1 MDYWGAVDIIGTHN
15 IKSAIMDNNLI
26 GIIGAGRSGVASC
39 KLALKFGYKVI
50 LSDISKDKRIDVDKN
65 SNLFIERGEHSD
77 KLLKCDMLII
87 SPGIPLEVNIIQ
99 RAIKNDIPIIGEI
112 EFASWFVKSDILA
125 ITGSN
130 GKSTTCMM
138 LHNILLEAGIKSFLG
153 GNIGVAF
160 SENLLE
166 EFNLNISNSVHVLE
180 LSSFQIETL
189 DKFQSKVACILNISE
204 DHLDRYKNMDS
215 YINAKLRI
223 ADFSDKIVYDFNDP
237 ILKDRL
243 REIPNA
249 EKINH
254 KDSKYKIVGESIYC
268 NNAPLISLSETSF
281 IGHHNLLNVLSAA
294 TIANL
299 YGIDDKYIINSIKK
313 IKPLPHRLEFVESIG
328 LVKCYNDSKS
338 TNIESTI
345 KALESFDKNV
355 ILILGGLSKGND
367 FTELVSSLKSV
378 SRVYCYGKSGK
389 QILDQLKNDIDVKYF
404 KKFSDCINQSIE
416 EASENENILLSPACA
431 SFDQFSN
438 FEERG
443 NAFKEII
450 SRYLDV

>member
-1 MDYWGAVDIIGTHN
+1 
-15 IKSAIMDNNLI
+15 MDNNLI
-26 GIIGAGRSGVASC
+26 GIIGAGKSGVASC

-50 LSDISKDKRIDVDKN
+50 LSDISKDKKIDVDKN
-65 SNLFIERGEHSD
+65 SNLFIERGEHSE

-87 SPGIPLEVNIIQ
+87 SPGIPLEVDIIQ
-99 RAIKNDIPIIGEI
+99 RAIKNNIPIIGEI

-138 LHNILLEAGIKSFLG
+138 LHNILLEAGVRSFLG

-166 EFNLNISNSVHVLE
+166 ESNLNISNSVHVLE

-189 DKFQSKVACILNISE
+189 DKFQSKVSCILNISE

-237 ILKDRL
+237 ILKDKL

-268 NNAPLISLSETSF
+268 NNAPIISLSETNF

-299 YGIDDKYIINSIKK
+299 YGIDDRYIISSIKK
-313 IKPLPHRLEFVESIG
+313 
-328 LVKCYNDSKS
+328 
-338 TNIESTI
+338 
-345 KALESFDKNV
+345 
-355 ILILGGLSKGND
+355 
-367 FTELVSSLKSV
+367 
-378 SRVYCYGKSGK
+378 
-389 QILDQLKNDIDVKYF
+389 
-404 KKFSDCINQSIE
+404 
-416 EASENENILLSPACA
+416 
-431 SFDQFSN
+431 
-438 FEERG
+438 
-443 NAFKEII
+443 
-450 SRYLDV
+450 

>member
-1 MDYWGAVDIIGTHN
+1 
-15 IKSAIMDNNLI
+15 MDNNLI
-26 GIIGAGRSGVASC
+26 GIIGAGRSGIASC

-50 LSDISKDKRIDVDKN
+50 LSDISKDKKIDIDKN
-65 SNLFIERGEHSD
+65 SNLFIERGKHSD

-87 SPGIPLEVNIIQ
+87 SPGIPFEVDIIQ

-138 LHNILLEAGIKSFLG
+138 LHNILLEAGINSFLG

-160 SENLLE
+160 SENLLKE
-166 EFNLNISNSVHVLE
+166 SNLNISDSVHVLE

-189 DKFQSKVACILNISE
+189 DKFQSKVSCILNISE

-223 ADFSDKIVYDFNDP
+223 ADFSDKIIYDFNDP

-243 REIPNA
+243 KENPNT

-254 KDSKYKIVGESIYC
+254 KDSKYKIIGESIYC
-268 NNAPLISLSETSF
+268 NNTPLISLSETSF
-281 IGHHNLLNVLSAA
+281 IGHHNLLNLLSAV

-299 YGIDDKYIINSIKK
+299 YGIDDRYIVSSIKK
-313 IKPLPHRLEFVESIG
+313 IKPLPHRLEFVKNIG
-328 LVKCYNDSKS
+328 LIKCYNDSKS

-367 FTELVSSLKSV
+367 FTELASSLKSV
-378 SRVYCYGKSGK
+378 NRVYCYGKSGE
-389 QILDQLKNDIDVKYF
+389 QILDQLKNNIDIKYF
-404 KKFSDCINQSIE
+404 NKFSDCINQSIK

-443 NAFKEII
+443 NAFKEIV

>member
-1 MDYWGAVDIIGTHN
+1 
-15 IKSAIMDNNLI
+15 MDNNLI
-26 GIIGAGRSGVASC
+26 GIIGAGKSGVASC

-50 LSDISKDKRIDVDKN
+50 LSDISTDKIIDIDKN
-65 SNLFIERGEHSD
+65 SNLLIEQGKHSD
-77 KLLKCDMLII
+77 ELLKCDILII
-87 SPGIPLEVNIIQ
+87 SPGISPEIDIIK
-99 RAIKNDIPIIGEI
+99 RAIKMDIPVIGEV
-112 EFASWFVKSDILA
+112 EFASWFVKSDVLA

-138 LHNILLEAGIKSFLG
+138 LHNILLEAGLNSFLG

-166 EFNLNISNSVHVLE
+166 EFNLNISNCVHVLE

-189 DKFQSKVACILNISE
+189 DKFQSKIACILNISE
-204 DHLDRYKNMDS
+204 DHLDRYENMNS

-223 ADFSDKIVYDFNDP
+223 AEFSDKIVYDLNDP
-237 ILKDRL
+237 VLKDRL
-243 REIPNA
+243 IEKPNT

-254 KDSKYKIVGESIYC
+254 KDSKYKIIGESIYC
-268 NNAPLISLSETSF
+268 NNALMLSLSETSF
-281 IGHHNLLNVLSAA
+281 IGHHNLLNVLNAA
-294 TIANL
+294 TIASL
-299 YGIDDKYIINSIKK
+299 YGIDDKHIVSSIKK

-328 LVKCYNDSKS
+328 SIKCYNDSKS

-355 ILILGGLSKGND
+355 VLILGGLSKGND
-367 FTELVSSLKSV
+367 FAELVSNLKSV

-404 KKFSDCINQSIE
+404 NKFSDCINQSIQK
-416 EASENENILLSPACA
+416 ASENENILLSPACA

-443 NAFKEII
+443 DAFKEII
-450 SRYLDV
+450 LRYSDV